1 MYGQRT
7 RAKYIMVA
15 AFDGWNDAGQ
25 SATNV
30 IRHLVSKFHA
40 LEVGHISRDGYYD
53 YQTARP
59 MQCVIQGTRRILWP
73 QTAFYDITINESLHI
88 LAQLGPE
95 PSYQW
100 MEYCKES
107 LHFARQYDA
116 DSIITLGSMFAECP
130 HTRPLPMDMS
140 ISGEQTDPDNE
151 YNGPIGI
158 PHVLDVA
165 AIEEGYETK
174 AIWVSLPQY
183 FGSDPCPQATLQ
195 LLEAL
200 SDIIGVKLDPKEI
213 AERAEQWR
221 AHCDIMVRSNADL
234 AQYVDQ
240 LEHDADMRQ
249 HAKDIASSGTPA
261 VEQLV
266 QEAEAYLRDQQI

>member
-1 MYGQRT
+1 MYEQRP
-7 RAKYIMVA
+7 RVKYIMVA

-30 IRHLVSKFHA
+30 VRHLVSKFHA

-59 MQCVIQGTRRILWP
+59 IQCVIQGTRRILWP
-73 QTAFYDITINESLHI
+73 QTAFYDITIDDSLHI

-95 PSYQW
+95 PNYHW

-107 LHFARQYDA
+107 LHFAQQYDVH
-116 DSIITLGSMFAECP
+116 SIITLGSMLAECP
-130 HTRPLPMDMS
+130 HTRPLPMDVS
-140 ISGEQTDPDNE
+140 VDGEQTDPDNE

-158 PHVLDVA
+158 PHLLDA
-165 AIEEGYETK
+165 LAIEEGYETT

-183 FGSDPCPQATLQ
+183 LGSDSCPQATLQ
-195 LLEAL
+195 LLDEL
-200 SDIIGVKLDPKEI
+200 SKVIGFKLDAKDLENK
-213 AERAEQWR
+213 AAQWR
-221 AHCDIMVRSNADL
+221 SHCDIVVRNNADL

-249 HAKDIASSGTPA
+249 HAKDITTAGAPA

-266 QEAEAYLRDQQI
+266 HEAEAYLRDQQL